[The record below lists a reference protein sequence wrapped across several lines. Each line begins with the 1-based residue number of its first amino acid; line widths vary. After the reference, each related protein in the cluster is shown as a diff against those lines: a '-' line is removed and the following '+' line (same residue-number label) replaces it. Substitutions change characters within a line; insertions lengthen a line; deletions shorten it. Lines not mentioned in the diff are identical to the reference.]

1 VDRTNEARE
10 ALLPGLD
17 PATPEPAGD
26 GQVEPA
32 ERGSGGAAQVSALAP
47 LRDPRFR
54 VAWFAFLAAQ
64 LVIWAQTVG
73 AVDVITR
80 QSGSAALVALIQ
92 TAISVPGVVLS
103 LFAGAV
109 ADVVD
114 RRRLL
119 VAAALAMAVAMS
131 VLAALTVADLAT
143 PAVVLILTAALG
155 AGLAMFL
162 PAFSATV
169 PDLVPR
175 RLLASAVAMTNVSVN
190 VARAVGPAMAGVVI
204 AVAGAGGLFWVLAG
218 VLVVAVAILAIA
230 GPRDTA
236 PDRPERIGSAVL
248 AGARYLR
255 FSAPLRVVI
264 GRTALFVLFGS
275 AMWAMLPVVTV
286 RRLGLDASAF
296 GLLMACIGGGAVAG
310 AAVLPRLQAWLGY
323 NGSTAAG
330 TLVVAAVVAALSV
343 ITSPPLAAVV
353 LVVAGL
359 AWMTAVTCLLT
370 AAQMVAPAWV
380 RGRALAAW
388 LLAFQLGFA
397 AGGVVWGLVANA
409 SLNAAL
415 LASAIGLV
423 ATVAL
428 GRVLAL
434 PTGAGAAPE
443 PAGNWDD
450 PVVAAEPQD
459 DDGPVLVVIEYEVD
473 EEHHDAFVAA
483 MRDLSVVRRRDGAL
497 RWELYEDA
505 ARPGLF
511 VETFSSATWGE
522 HMRQHDRTTEI
533 DVPVEERPF
542 ALTRAFTV
550 RHLVG
555 ATRRARDA

>member
-1 VDRTNEARE
+1 M
-10 ALLPGLD
+10 
-17 PATPEPAGD
+17 
-26 GQVEPA
+26 
-32 ERGSGGAAQVSALAP
+32 
-47 LRDPRFR
+47 
-54 VAWFAFLAAQ
+54 
-64 LVIWAQTVG
+64 
-73 AVDVITR
+73 
-80 QSGSAALVALIQ
+80 
-92 TAISVPGVVLS
+92 
-103 LFAGAV
+103 
-109 ADVVD
+109 VD

-190 VARAVGPAMAGVVI
+190 VARAVGPAMAGVLI
-204 AVAGAGGLFWVLAG
+204 AIAGAGGLFWVLAG

-255 FSAPLRVVI
+255 FSAPLRIVI

-353 LVVAGL
+353 LVVAGV
-359 AWMTAVTCLLT
+359 AWMAVVTSLLT

-397 AGGVVWGLVANA
+397 VGGVVWGLVANA
-409 SLNAAL
+409 SLSAAL
-415 LASAIGLV
+415 LASADRRSSPPC
-423 ATVAL
+423 AL

-434 PTGAGAAPE
+434 PTGAGPAPE

-450 PVVAAEPQD
+450 PVVAAEPARRGRARPRRD
-459 DDGPVLVVIEYEVD
+459 RVRGRRGAPRRVRGRDAGPVRRS
-473 EEHHDAFVAA
+473 AVATGRCA
-483 MRDLSVVRRRDGAL
+483 GSSTRTSGRARPVRRDLQQRRRGASTC
-497 RWELYEDA
+497 A
-505 ARPGLF
+505 STTARRRSTCPWR
-511 VETFSSATWGE
+511 SA
-522 HMRQHDRTTEI
+522 RSRS
-533 DVPVEERPF
+533 
-542 ALTRAFTV
+542 RASYTV

-555 ATRRARDA
+555 ATRRARDS